1 MRGRQCMCT
10 MSKHSMGYKLKKRK
24 RQEKHA
30 LASKHVEAQRQ
41 AHKEASDRRQN
52 IGTRTSDTNY
62 GIEFWP
68 NNNCEQKVLKHSLK
82 YSAQV

>member
-1 MRGRQCMCT
+1 MYVHDVKTQHGLQI
-10 MSKHSMGYKLKKRK
+10 KKRK

-41 AHKEASDRRQN
+41 AQQEAGDRRQN
-52 IGTRTSDTNY
+52 TGTRTSDRNY

-82 YSAQV
+82 DSAQV

>member
-1 MRGRQCMCT
+1 
-10 MSKHSMGYKLKKRK
+10 MSKHSMGYKFKKRK

-41 AHKEASDRRQN
+41 AHKEAGDRRQN

-62 GIEFWP
+62 GIEF
-68 NNNCEQKVLKHSLK
+68 
-82 YSAQV
+82 